1 MATQMTFQSRGSGV
15 KPPEKGSFPLDH
27 DGECKAFMT
36 KYMRCLRG
44 NMKENTKCRQESMD
58 YLNCRMEKNLM
69 LKEDW
74 KKLGYS
80 DMVKDQDSTSTTSSN
95 KAE

>member
-1 MATQMTFQSRGSGV
+1 MTFQSRTTV

-27 DGECKAFMT
+27 DGECREFMK
-36 KYMRCLRG
+36 KYMKCLRE
-44 NMKENTKCRQESMD
+44 NRQENTMCREQSMA

-69 LKEDW
+69 LREDW

-80 DMVKDQDSTSTTSSN
+80 DLAQKQANTKSSSSLR
-95 KAE
+95 ET

>member
-1 MATQMTFQSRGSGV
+1 MATQMTFQSRGSV

-27 DGECKAFMT
+27 DGECKQFMT
-36 KYMRCLRG
+36 KYMRCLRE
-44 NMKENTKCRQESMD
+44 NRQENTKCRQESMD
-58 YLNCRMEKNLM
+58 YLNCRMDRNLM

-80 DMVKDQDSTSTTSSN
+80 DLAKDNTTTNSSSSSTSS
-95 KAE
+95 